1 MLELN
6 KKVAVIIKRDD
17 PHCYYE
23 GEFLG
28 FEDRAGISFVVLR
41 RDGEECW
48 FNLTEVVL
56 IKGMPDVKP

>member
-1 MLELN
+1 MLEFN

-23 GEFLG
+23 GVYIG
-28 FEDRAGISFVVLR
+28 FEIRAGVSFVVLR
-41 RDGEECW
+41 KDGEECY
-48 FNLTEVVL
+48 FNLSEVVL